1 MVSQGDGRSNLWCH
15 CEKCQAMDAIPGVE
29 MTDRLLHFVNGAAR
43 LVAEKYPDKVLWT
56 LSYTEATGPVP
67 KHEKPEPHVRVL
79 YCPYTHDWGCQSHAF
94 CEENTK
100 GMKDLADWVRLYP
113 KQVYIFDYAVAY
125 RMYYQIIGSLY
136 AMADKIRY
144 YKESGIEGIY
154 FCGTPRPFN
163 NLFKYTLGKFMW
175 DTNTDIEATIDE
187 FMNSYYGEKAGPVMR
202 EYFNLIYREI
212 KERNVHQMCE
222 GDIPELTTPEFAAE
236 GYKLFD
242 RAMEAAEG
250 DEDIQQRILDEKLF
264 LLYSDL
270 YNHNKVN
277 GKAGDMEVYAKKLA
291 EFTGM
296 AKEMK
301 MRTHERRKPTPD
313 FYQRTVGIEIT
324 ADPWYEDPKIEELL
338 TDLLAVLKP

>member
-1 MVSQGDGRSNLWCH
+1 
-15 CEKCQAMDAIPGVE
+15 
-29 MTDRLLHFVNGAAR
+29 
-43 LVAEKYPDKVLWT
+43 
-56 LSYTEATGPVP
+56 
-67 KHEKPEPHVRVL
+67 
-79 YCPYTHDWGCQSHAF
+79 
-94 CEENTK
+94 
-100 GMKDLADWVRLYP
+100 MKDLADWVRLYP

-136 AMADKIRY
+136 AMADKIKY

-222 GDIPELTTPEFAAE
+222 GDNPELTTPEFAAE

-338 TDLLAVLKP
+338 TDPLAVLKP